1 MASPEKPI
9 PLTPTD
15 AGYKKAL
22 AASLCSGLA
31 SYNALYATQAILPA
45 LADDFHVTP
54 TVTALTVSA
63 TTGGL
68 ALMVVPAS
76 VISERVGRRL
86 IIQISVMAS
95 TLLSLALVLLPSI
108 QSIIAVRLVQGFA
121 VAGVPAVMMA
131 FLSEEVDRK
140 YLPRIMGFYIAGN
153 SLGGLIGRL
162 IPGITLDFANWR
174 IAILLSAIFAVV
186 MAIITVLVLPQQRF
200 FTPKKITLSHEVEA
214 FAQHLRNPTLL
225 KLFVLPFL
233 MMGAFVSLYNYLG
246 FRLISHF
253 GLPESLAAMVFI
265 MYLSGTWS
273 SARAGTYVARFGS
286 GSVVAGCTALALG
299 SLLLLLVPSLVTTL
313 IAVLLFTAAFFAAHS
328 VASAWVGEVA
338 THDRAEASSCYI
350 LSYYLGSSLLGWISG
365 YFFGFGWSALVL
377 WLAALFLVAFVT
389 AVRVKAERKAN

>member
-1 MASPEKPI
+1 MAMSLNIRRVRPGE
-9 PLTPTD
+9 
-15 AGYKKAL
+15 AG
-22 AASLCSGLA
+22 
-31 SYNALYATQAILPA
+31 
-45 LADDFHVTP
+45 
-54 TVTALTVSA
+54 
-63 TTGGL
+63 
-68 ALMVVPAS
+68 
-76 VISERVGRRL
+76 
-86 IIQISVMAS
+86 
-95 TLLSLALVLLPSI
+95 LVL
-108 QSIIAVRLVQGFA
+108 
-121 VAGVPAVMMA
+121 
-131 FLSEEVDRK
+131 
-140 YLPRIMGFYIAGN
+140 
-153 SLGGLIGRL
+153 
-162 IPGITLDFANWR
+162 DFIRELAEYE
-174 IAILLSAIFAVV
+174 
-186 MAIITVLVLPQQRF
+186 
-200 FTPKKITLSHEVEA
+200 KLSHEVEA

-365 YFFGFGWSALVL
+365 YFFGFGWSVLVL

-389 AVRVKAERKAN
+389 AVRVKAERRKN

>member
-1 MASPEKPI
+1 
-9 PLTPTD
+9 
-15 AGYKKAL
+15 
-22 AASLCSGLA
+22 
-31 SYNALYATQAILPA
+31 LPCGWYRA
-45 LADDFHVTP
+45 
-54 TVTALTVSA
+54 
-63 TTGGL
+63 
-68 ALMVVPAS
+68 
-76 VISERVGRRL
+76 
-86 IIQISVMAS
+86 
-95 TLLSLALVLLPSI
+95 
-108 QSIIAVRLVQGFA
+108 QGFA

-162 IPGITLDFANWR
+162 IPGITLDFASWR

-186 MAIITVLVLPQQRF
+186 MAIITVLLLPQQRF

-365 YFFGFGWSALVL
+365 YFFDFGWSVLVL

-389 AVRVKAERKAN
+389 AVRVKAERRKN